1 VGNDLPLFLC
11 NRFGGLLPA
20 NFHRVRIAERF
31 SRISLLSQQ
40 TPSLARSA
48 HTLLDQT
55 LHLCLCIYNHHSNT
69 TFMIIVHDIFICK
82 PGNASK
88 LAKLFKETMSKHKET
103 VNIMTDMTGQYN
115 RVVIVSQFESLAAY
129 EKSWDSMTEEDKK
142 KMQEAMKGYTE
153 MYLTGSR
160 EIYQVW

>member
-1 VGNDLPLFLC
+1 
-11 NRFGGLLPA
+11 
-20 NFHRVRIAERF
+20 
-31 SRISLLSQQ
+31 
-40 TPSLARSA
+40 
-48 HTLLDQT
+48 
-55 LHLCLCIYNHHSNT
+55 
-69 TFMIIVHDIFICK
+69 MIIVHDIFVCK

-88 LAKLFKETMSKHKET
+88 LAKLFKEVMSNLPEM

-115 RVVIVSQFESLAAY
+115 RVIMVSKYENLSAY
-129 EKSWDSMTEEDKK
+129 EESFKKYMEHSEEMK